1 MVIVSF
7 LDLNRPPV
15 EIYRVVQLGLTL
27 KPENM
32 SNVKHHT
39 SISGV
44 KSSWTTLYIQLT
56 VERAEERDDERS
68 AEDGDEDE
76 DDDADGLRLS
86 ASGDVA
92 PAALVQLA
100 FRRVVEAVSAVA

>member
-1 MVIVSF
+1 
-7 LDLNRPPV
+7 
-15 EIYRVVQLGLTL
+15 
-27 KPENM
+27 M
-32 SNVKHHT
+32 SKVKHHT

-44 KSSWTTLYIQLT
+44 KSSWTTLLTLYIQLT

-100 FRRVVEAVSAVA
+100 FRGVVEAVSAVA